1 MMNRRLF
8 IKSSSLVAA
17 AVSIDVQA
25 IAAESYKQKFPKL
38 RFGICADLHYDI
50 MPDGLSRI
58 NKFIDAMQAEKVD
71 FIVQMG
77 DFCKVLP
84 QNQPLLDA
92 WSRFK
97 GPRYHVI
104 GNHDTD
110 GGSTREQV
118 VEFWKMPAKYYSFDQ
133 KGYHFV
139 VLDANEGEA
148 TPVRKYPS
156 MLSHQQLSWLEKDLE
171 STTLPV
177 MVFVHQGLDSDSGVE
192 NAMKVRYILEQANAK
207 SKTKKVHMVFSG
219 HHHKDYMNT
228 INGIHY
234 IQINSMSNHF
244 MGKKYMAPSFNEAVL
259 AKYPKLKEVC
269 PYKEPLWATV
279 AIDTSG
285 IFKLSGQKSSFLG
298 KSPSERGRPRL
309 DDIVPAVPYVSDW
322 TIDLTSGG

>member
-1 MMNRRLF
+1 MNRRLF
-8 IKSSSLVAA
+8 LKNTSLIAVAA
-17 AVSIDVQA
+17 SIDAKAVVS
-25 IAAESYKQKFPKL
+25 ESKSQISPKI

-58 NKFIDAMQAEKVD
+58 NKFIDAMSDERVD
-71 FIVQMG
+71 FIIQMG

-97 GPRYHVI
+97 GPSYHVI

-118 VEFWKMPAKYYSFDQ
+118 VKFWKMPAKYYSFDQ
-133 KGYHFV
+133 KGYHFI

-148 TPVRKYPS
+148 TPTRKYPS
-156 MLSHQQLSWLEKDLE
+156 TLSHQQLSWLEKDLE
-171 STTLPV
+171 STLLPV

-192 NAMKVRYILEQANAK
+192 NAMKVRYILEQAN
-207 SKTKKVHMVFSG
+207 SKKKKVHAVFSG

-228 INGIHY
+228 INGIRY

-244 MGKKYMAPSFNEAVL
+244 LGKKYMAPSFSEEIL
-259 AKYPKLKEVC
+259 EKTPKLKEVC

-279 AIDTSG
+279 TIDASDV
-285 IFKLSGQKSSFLG
+285 FALSGQKSSFLG
-298 KSPSERGRPRL
+298 KSPSERGKPKL
-309 DDIVPAVPYVSDW
+309 DDIIPAVPYVSDRKFN
-322 TIDLTSGG
+322 LTAEC

>member
-97 GPRYHVI
+97 GP
-104 GNHDTD
+104 
-110 GGSTREQV
+110 
-118 VEFWKMPAKYYSFDQ
+118 
-133 KGYHFV
+133 
-139 VLDANEGEA
+139 
-148 TPVRKYPS
+148 
-156 MLSHQQLSWLEKDLE
+156 
-171 STTLPV
+171 
-177 MVFVHQGLDSDSGVE
+177 
-192 NAMKVRYILEQANAK
+192 
-207 SKTKKVHMVFSG
+207 
-219 HHHKDYMNT
+219 
-228 INGIHY
+228 
-234 IQINSMSNHF
+234 
-244 MGKKYMAPSFNEAVL
+244 
-259 AKYPKLKEVC
+259 
-269 PYKEPLWATV
+269 
-279 AIDTSG
+279 
-285 IFKLSGQKSSFLG
+285 
-298 KSPSERGRPRL
+298 
-309 DDIVPAVPYVSDW
+309 DIM
-322 TIDLTSGG
+322 